1 MSAAALGGVA
11 AATLVA
17 IGAAALDRAGVAA
30 HARRRL
36 RVGDAATIHV
46 AVRHPAGIASWRRR
60 RRDPAEVVAEQLAK
74 VAREVR
80 AGSSLTNA
88 IATLPTDDPDWA
100 LARAVLATLAEH
112 GGPAAEPLDRVAAT
126 LRERAAVRDE
136 RRVHAAAAVLSAR
149 LLTWLP
155 LLVAGWS
162 LLTSPSVRQV
172 LLATPVGWACLAG
185 GIALNLLGRHWTARI
200 IRSAT

>member
-1 MSAAALGGVA
+1 MSPAALGGVA
-11 AATLVA
+11 TATLVVL
-17 IGAAALDRAGVAA
+17 GALVLDRAAMA
-30 HARRRL
+30 SHARLRL
-36 RVGDAATIHV
+36 RVGDAAM
-46 AVRHPAGIASWRRR
+46 PARTAGRSPRPVRRR
-60 RRDPAEVVAEQLAK
+60 RRDPAEVVAEQLAA

-88 IATLPTDDPDWA
+88 IATSPTTDPDWA

-126 LRERAAVRDE
+126 LRERAALRDE

-155 LLVAGWS
+155 ILVAGWS
-162 LLTSPSVRQV
+162 VLTSPSVRHV
-172 LLATPVGWACLAG
+172 LLATPVGWACLTG
-185 GIALNLLGRHWTARI
+185 GVVLNLLGRHWTARI
-200 IRSAT
+200 IRSAA